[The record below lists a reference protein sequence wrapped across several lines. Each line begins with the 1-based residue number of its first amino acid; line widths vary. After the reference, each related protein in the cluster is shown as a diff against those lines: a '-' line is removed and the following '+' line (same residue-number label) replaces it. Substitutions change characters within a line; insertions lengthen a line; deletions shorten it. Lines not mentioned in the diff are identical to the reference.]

1 MKRPGPLLT
10 LLAGLL
16 VGVFLLSLNVTTGV
30 RNASSPS
37 PKSSPSSADTTKES
51 PAATPPPAPSQTTP
65 SPSPS
70 KTPVPNAGYTGR
82 TDDDSSAVAV
92 TLRDGRAIAYFCDGR
107 AKESWL
113 KGDVNDDGTMRL
125 TGKDGSVLN
134 GTLKEGVGVP
144 PLERSREWGR
154 IRGTV
159 DIDGGHHAF
168 TADRTKKP
176 SGLYRATATVRGAE
190 VDGGWIVLPDG
201 RQVGVLTRD
210 DRPSPAPRI
219 NPETGAVTVDGQRLT
234 ARPAAP

>member
-16 VGVFLLSLNVTTGV
+16 VGAFLLALNVTTGTK
-30 RNASSPS
+30 NASSSSSPS
-37 PKSSPSSADTTKES
+37 SSPSPSSPTPKSSPS
-51 PAATPPPAPSQTTP
+51 
-65 SPSPS
+65 PS
-70 KTPVPNAGYTGR
+70 KVPVPNAGYAGR

-113 KGDVNDDGTMRL
+113 KGDVKDDGTMRL

-134 GTLKEGVGVP
+134 GTLREGKQ
-144 PLERSREWGR
+144 

-159 DIDGGHHAF
+159 DIDGGHYAF

-176 SGLYRATATVRGAE
+176 SGLYRATTTVRGAE
-190 VDGGWIVLPDG
+190 IDGGWIVLPDG
-201 RQVGVLTRD
+201 RQVGVLSRD
-210 DRPSPAPRI
+210 GKPSPAPRI
-219 NPETGAVTVDGQRLT
+219 DPETGVVTVDGQQLT

>member
-16 VGVFLLSLNVTTGV
+16 VGAFLLALNVTTGTK
-30 RNASSPS
+30 NASSPS
-37 PKSSPSSADTTKES
+37 SSSADTTKES
-51 PAATPPPAPSQTTP
+51 PAATP
-65 SPSPS
+65 SPS
-70 KTPVPNAGYTGR
+70 KVPVPNAGYAGR

-113 KGDVNDDGTMRL
+113 KGDVKDDGTMRL
-125 TGKDGSVLN
+125 TGRDGSVLN

-144 PLERSREWGR
+144 PLERSREWGK

-159 DIDGGHHAF
+159 DIDGGHYAF

-176 SGLYRATATVRGAE
+176 SGLYRGTATVRGAE
-190 VDGGWIVLPDG
+190 IDGGWIVLTDG

-210 DRPSPAPRI
+210 GKPSPAPRI
-219 NPETGAVTVDGQRLT
+219 DPETGAVTVDGQRLT
-234 ARPAAP
+234 ARPATP